1 MTDGA
6 PGKVAYRKA
15 APRLK
20 MEHRWTEEAA
30 TGLEQT
36 TDYLFQNA
44 PERTD
49 PDRDSGLI

>member
-1 MTDGA
+1 
-6 PGKVAYRKA
+6 
-15 APRLK
+15 

-30 TGLEQT
+30 TGLEHI

-49 PDRDSGLI
+49 PERKSIDKGVIIV